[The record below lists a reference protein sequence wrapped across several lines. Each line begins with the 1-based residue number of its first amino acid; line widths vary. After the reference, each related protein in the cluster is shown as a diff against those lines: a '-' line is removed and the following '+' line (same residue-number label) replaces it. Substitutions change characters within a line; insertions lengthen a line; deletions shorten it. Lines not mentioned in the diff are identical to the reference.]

1 MVMNQSKPPPAL
13 TGPYTE
19 QHRRQSLENHEN
31 AHFDATE
38 SVLHGRVI
46 IVSFI
51 VMTSS
56 SKAVVNPST
65 STLMQAERTKLRP
78 ARTTTHLRLAA
89 AHVTGVQAGVADCVL
104 VAKPGKE
111 ALQTETVATVGRRAV
126 SVRSLLVYGMT

>member
-1 MVMNQSKPPPAL
+1 MVTYQSKPPLAL

-19 QHRRQSLENHEN
+19 QHRQKSLENHEN
-31 AHFDATE
+31 ARFDATE
-38 SVLHGRVI
+38 SVLHGRVT

-78 ARTTTHLRLAA
+78 TRTTTRLGLAA

-104 VAKPGKE
+104 VAQPGEE
-111 ALQTETVATVGRRAV
+111 ALQTETVATVRGGTV
-126 SVRSLLVYGMT
+126 SARPLLVHIRS